1 MSDGETRIGVIGI
14 VVENPPE
21 VQERLN
27 HHISAAGELI
37 IGRMGVPYRER
48 NVAVMAL
55 LVDGTTDA
63 INMLTGQ
70 LGALPGVSVR
80 AALAKK

>member
-1 MSDGETRIGVIGI
+1 MSEAETRIGVIGI

-27 HHISAAGELI
+27 NHISAAGELI

-70 LGALPGVSVR
+70 LGTLPGVSVR

>member
-1 MSDGETRIGVIGI
+1 MSETETRIGVIGI

-27 HHISAAGELI
+27 NHISAAGELI

-70 LGALPGVSVR
+70 LGTLPGVSVR